1 MSLLTKDLIEKCK
14 KYPLY
19 SQDGKGG
26 DATVIARF
34 YISKK
39 FCRDGAFNWIITEG
53 DVIYT
58 DGKPTDIEMFGYA
71 CLNGDIQNSE
81 LGYIMLSELEEI
93 NNSHNL
99 PLVKRDMRFDENI
112 NLRDA
117 LQKTLRYVPEFL
129 QEPVKYEIYQLKD
142 TEENRLLR
150 FESISGLKNGISD
163 IKGANYYQVFSD
175 KYENSIDMTDASEKY
190 YALDNLYRNL
200 NEDEKPLGYVGH
212 SLSVSDIIVLKKG
225 DNEQAYYINNVGFAE
240 LPSSIINELHNE
252 RSEYLAV
259 QLAEFMKDND
269 TYEYEDC
276 RELDE
281 TDADVIDNLRVKLND
296 MSFCEGA
303 MKSLADYMSEASL
316 DYIKLSQGDKTEED
330 MREYSMKANSITYL
344 ENMLNEHMEN
354 IEKEQEI
361 DIEKE

>member
-14 KYPLY
+14 KYPLR

-34 YISKK
+34 YIPKG
-39 FCRDGAFNWIITEG
+39 FFGDDEFNWIITEG
-53 DVIYT
+53 DIVYEN
-58 DGKPTDIEMFGYA
+58 GKPTDIEMFGYA
-71 CLNGDIQNSE
+71 CLNGDINNSE
-81 LGYIMLSELEEI
+81 LGYIMLSELEGTH
-93 NNSHNL
+93 NKYNL

-117 LQKTLRYVPEFL
+117 LQKTLHYVPEFL
-129 QEPVKYEIYQLKD
+129 QEPVKYEIYQLKY

-150 FESISGLKNGISD
+150 FAPLGYLKNGVAD
-163 IKGANYYQVFSD
+163 IKGTNYYQVYSAE
-175 KYENSIDMTDASEKY
+175 YENGVEMSDASERY
-190 YALDNLYRNL
+190 YALENLFRNL
-200 NEDEKPLGYVGH
+200 NDAEKPLGYIGH
-212 SLSVSDIIVLKKG
+212 SLSVSDIVILKQG
-225 DNEQAYYINNVGFAE
+225 NEQQAYYVDSFGYKE

-276 RELDE
+276 RELGE

-303 MKSLADYMSEASL
+303 MKSLTDYMSETSI
-316 DYIKLSQGDKTEED
+316 DYIKLSQGDKSEED
-330 MREYSMKANSITYL
+330 MREYSMKANSVTYL

>member
-34 YISKK
+34 YIPQK

-53 DVIYT
+53 NIVYEN
-58 DGKPTDIEMFGYA
+58 GKPTDIEMFGYA
-71 CLNGDIQNSE
+71 CLNGDINNSE

-99 PLVKRDMRFDENI
+99 PLVRRDMRFDENI

-117 LQKTLRYVPEFL
+117 LQKTLHYVPEFL

-163 IKGANYYQVFSD
+163 IKGVNYYQVFSD
-175 KYENSIDMTDASEKY
+175 KYENSVDMTDASEKY

-225 DNEQAYYINNVGFAE
+225 DDEQAYYINNVGFAE

-281 TDADVIDNLRVKLND
+281 TDADVIDNLRAKLND
-296 MSFCEGA
+296 ISFCEGV
-303 MKSLADYMSEASL
+303 MKSLTDYMCEAFIELTQS
-316 DYIKLSQGDKTEED
+316 DEKEEN
-330 MREYSMKANSITYL
+330 MREYSMKANSVTYL
-344 ENMLNEHMEN
+344 ENMLNKHMEN

>member
-1 MSLLTKDLIEKCK
+1 MI
-14 KYPLY
+14 
-19 SQDGKGG
+19 
-26 DATVIARF
+26 
-34 YISKK
+34 
-39 FCRDGAFNWIITEG
+39 N
-53 DVIYT
+53 YT

-93 NNSHNL
+93 NNNHNL

-117 LQKTLRYVPEFL
+117 LQKTLHYVPEFL

-175 KYENSIDMTDASEKY
+175 KYENSVDMTDASEKY

-200 NEDEKPLGYVGH
+200 NEDKKPLGYVGH

-225 DNEQAYYINNVGFAE
+225 DNEQAFYINNIGFAE

-276 RELDE
+276 RELGE

-296 MSFCEGA
+296 MSFCEGV
-303 MKSLADYMSEASL
+303 MKSLADYMSEASI

-330 MREYSMKANSITYL
+330 MREYSMKANSVTYL
-344 ENMLNEHMEN
+344 ENMLNEHMEKL
-354 IEKEQEI
+354 EKEEEL
-361 DIEKE
+361 DMEKE